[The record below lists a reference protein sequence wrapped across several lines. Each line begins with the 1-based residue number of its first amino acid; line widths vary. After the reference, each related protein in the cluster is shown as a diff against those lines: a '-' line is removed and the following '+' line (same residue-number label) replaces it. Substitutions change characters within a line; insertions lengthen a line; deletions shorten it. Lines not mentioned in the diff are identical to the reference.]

1 MTKEQEEKIE
11 GMTDEQLI
19 RLLGVMIADGLK
31 YQFSVTDR
39 FWVKKHMCEWA
50 QEQKREIESD
60 GYVQY
65 GNFIAYFNGEYYHG
79 MKDWRYFK
87 KATEKFLENNL

>member
-31 YQFSVTDR
+31 NQFSVTDR
-39 FWVKKHMCEWA
+39 FWVKKT
-50 QEQKREIESD
+50 
-60 GYVQY
+60 YV
-65 GNFIAYFNGEYYHG
+65 
-79 MKDWRYFK
+79 
-87 KATEKFLENNL
+87 

>member
-39 FWVKKHMCEWA
+39 FWLKKHMCEWA
-50 QEQKREIESD
+50 QEQKREI
-60 GYVQY
+60 
-65 GNFIAYFNGEYYHG
+65 
-79 MKDWRYFK
+79 
-87 KATEKFLENNL
+87 